1 MKCGNQSK
9 LFWKTNTVQQTN
21 VGLPK
26 DINSTDLN
34 IFFSSVGN
42 DICESFKDKTRKHR
56 FIKAKELKQSLV
68 ILGQFL
74 SSGIFLRILK
84 NLSITMAYR
93 DL

>member
-26 DINSTDLN
+26 DINSTVLN

-68 ILGQFL
+68 IIGQFL
-74 SSGIFLRILK
+74 SSRIFQRIFK
-84 NLSITMAYR
+84 NLSMTMAYR